1 MVMNTLGI
9 LTLLL
14 NVNTPFITRQL
25 LRVAT
30 SAKDSRVRVRTH
42 TSLRLRVC
50 ARSVRSNARSSQR
63 LPIGI
68 KGGKAARKHKEP
80 TLHSFGVLELP
91 VPKVINPLNMASS
104 GIDRK
109 EIKVKT
115 KFCTKS
121 K

>member
-1 MVMNTLGI
+1 MTV
-9 LTLLL
+9 L

-50 ARSVRSNARSSQR
+50 AQSVRSNARSSQR

-68 KGGKAARKHKEP
+68 KGGRAARKHKEP
-80 TLHSFGVLELP
+80 TLHILGVLELP
-91 VPKVINPLNMASS
+91 IPKVINPLNMASS